1 MASQRSSKRGLLW
14 AAVGGGVLLV
24 GIVAIIIAS
33 LISRP
38 EATPT
43 PDDAVASES
52 PAVTPTPQPTDGLVV
67 DASVADRGWVAEPV
81 TTDPEAY
88 VRAALAAAS
97 SFDTT
102 KADRDEWLAF
112 LDSWF
117 TLDTRYTKDADR
129 QAEFDAARLE
139 LRQGVVL
146 PQQDWDL
153 LAASD
158 GRVSA
163 ETTGEVVFVDVSDDA
178 SGDMTI
184 GTADIALTYAQDD
197 GTGAEAEFQEMV
209 RVSVQVLC
217 GPDSIPTP
225 GSAQRAGDCKVIRY
239 FTEPLEP

>member
-14 AAVGGGVLLV
+14 AAVGGGVLLI
-24 GIVAIIIAS
+24 GIVAIIIGS

-38 EATPT
+38 EPTPTRGDTDASETPAATPT
-43 PDDAVASES
+43 SQ
-52 PAVTPTPQPTDGLVV
+52 PADGAVV
-67 DASVADRGWVAEPV
+67 DASVTERGWVAEPI
-81 TTDPEAY
+81 TTDPGTY

-102 KADRDEWLAF
+102 KAERDEWFAF

-117 TLDTRYTKDADR
+117 TLDTRYTTDDDR
-129 QAEFDAARLE
+129 QDVLQASRLE

-163 ETTGEVVFVDVSDDA
+163 KNTGEVVFVDVSDDA
-178 SGDMTI
+178 SGDMAI
-184 GTADIALTYAQDD
+184 GTADVTLTYTQDD
-197 GTGAEAEFQEMV
+197 GTGAEVEFEETV

-225 GSAQRAGDCKVIRY
+225 NSAQQAGDCKVIRY